1 MDAGVGREP
10 SEKGEREEG
19 GRRTKT
25 EGGTRRR
32 EKRRE
37 RGERRRRAGRFD
49 SPIPVPQMSK
59 DRRLIYPPI

>member
-10 SEKGEREEG
+10 SEKGEREDGG

-37 RGERRRRAGRFD
+37 RGEKEKGRALR
-49 SPIPVPQMSK
+49 
-59 DRRLIYPPI
+59 